1 MFKKITII
9 TAIAFFVSF
18 LGFAITLPI
27 GIKTVFGDVEH
38 LLETSDI
45 TPEKIEIPNHIQTL
59 DINFNNNY
67 YYYNHI
73 LVKQSPDDTAYIET
87 FDAGTFASMYDTV
100 TVNYITVDET
110 TAKIGMEPVYGK
122 FKWNKDIL
130 NKTIVKQLQNY
141 PDAILYIPT
150 RMNITTDNP
159 YYFDNIYFNNKA
171 ELLQQIE
178 TKQEQEKILERADKL
193 MEQKR
198 EEEEQ
203 ILQRAEE
210 IREQRRIEQE
220 ERILEQEQQ
229 QIDYEEEQQHLQ
241 DNY

>member
-9 TAIAFFVSF
+9 TAMAFLVSF
-18 LGFAITLPI
+18 LGFAITLPV

-38 LLETSDI
+38 LLEMSSI
-45 TPEKIEIPNHIQTL
+45 TPEKIEIPNYIQTL
-59 DINFNNNY
+59 DIDFNNSY

-87 FDAGTFASMYDTV
+87 FDTDTYASMYDTIA
-100 TVNYITVDET
+100 VNYIDEI
-110 TAKIGMEPVYGK
+110 TAKIGIESVYGK

-150 RMNITTDNP
+150 RMNIITDNP
-159 YYFDNIYFNNKA
+159 YYFDNIYFNNKS
-171 ELLQQIE
+171 ELLQQAKNE
-178 TKQEQEKILERADKL
+178 EEKEKILEQADRL

-198 EEEEQ
+198 EEEEM

-210 IREQRRIEQE
+210 IREERRIERE
-220 ERILEQEQQ
+220 EYILEQEQR
-229 QIDYEEEQQHLQ
+229 QIDYEEEKQHLK

>member
-73 LVKQSPDDTAYIET
+73 LIKQSPDDTAYIET

>member
-110 TAKIGMEPVYGK
+110 TAKIGIEPVYGK

-171 ELLQQIE
+171 ELLQQAE
-178 TKQEQEKILERADKL
+178 TKQEQEKILERADRL

-210 IREQRRIEQE
+210 IREQRRIEQQE
-220 ERILEQEQQ
+220 HILEQK
-229 QIDYEEEQQHLQ
+229 QQHLQ

>member
-9 TAIAFFVSF
+9 TAMAFLVSF
-18 LGFAITLPI
+18 FGFAITLPI

-45 TPEKIEIPNHIQTL
+45 TPQKIEIPNHIQTL

-73 LVKQSPDDTAYIET
+73 LVKQSPDDTAYVET
-87 FDAGTFASMYDTV
+87 FDTETYPSMYNTV
-100 TVNYITVDET
+100 TVSYITVDDT
-110 TAKIGMEPVYGK
+110 TAKIGIEPVYGK
-122 FKWNKDIL
+122 FKWNKDTL
-130 NKTIVKQLQNY
+130 NKTIVKKLQNY

-150 RMNITTDNP
+150 RMNIVTDNP
-159 YYFDNIYFNNKA
+159 YYFDNIYFNNKE
-171 ELLQQIE
+171 ELLQQAD
-178 TKQEQEKILERADKL
+178 TKEEQQRILEQADRL

-198 EEEEQ
+198 EEEEM

-220 ERILEQEQQ
+220 ERILEQEMQ

>member
-110 TAKIGMEPVYGK
+110 TAKIGIEPVYGK

-171 ELLQQIE
+171 ELLQQAE
-178 TKQEQEKILERADKL
+178 TKQEQEKILERADRL

-210 IREQRRIEQE
+210 IREQRRIEQQE
-220 ERILEQEQQ
+220 HILEQEQQ
-229 QIDYEEEQQHLQ
+229 YLQ

>member
-9 TAIAFFVSF
+9 TAMAFLVSF

-38 LLETSDI
+38 LLETSNI

-59 DINFNNNY
+59 DIDFKNNY

-87 FDAGTFASMYDTV
+87 YSSMYDTV
-100 TVNYITVDET
+100 SINYIDES
-110 TAKIGMEPVYGK
+110 TAKIGIEPVYGK
-122 FKWNKDIL
+122 FNKDTL
-130 NKTIVKQLQNY
+130 NKTIVKKLQNY

-150 RMNITTDNP
+150 RMNIITDNP
-159 YYFDNIYFNNKA
+159 YYFDNIYFNNKE
-171 ELLQQIE
+171 ELLQQADTE
-178 TKQEQEKILERADKL
+178 EEQQRILEQAERL
-193 MEQKR
+193 MEQKK
-198 EEEEQ
+198 EEEEY

-210 IREQRRIEQE
+210 IRQLQE
-220 ERILEQEQQ
+220 EERQIQEEERQR
-229 QIDYEEEQQHLQ
+229 IDYEEEQQHLR

>member
-9 TAIAFFVSF
+9 TAMAFLVSF

-38 LLETSDI
+38 LLETSSI

-59 DINFNNNY
+59 DIDFNNNY

-87 FDAGTFASMYDTV
+87 FNVETYSSMYDTV
-100 TVNYITVDET
+100 SINYIDES
-110 TAKIGMEPVYGK
+110 TAKIGIEPVYGK
-122 FKWNKDIL
+122 FKFNKNTL
-130 NKTIVKQLQNY
+130 NKTIVKKLQNY

-150 RMNITTDNP
+150 RMNIITDNP
-159 YYFDNIYFNNKA
+159 YYFDNIYFNNKE
-171 ELLQQIE
+171 ELLQQADTE
-178 TKQEQEKILERADKL
+178 EEQQRILEQAERL

-198 EEEEQ
+198 EEEEY

-210 IREQRRIEQE
+210 IRQLQE
-220 ERILEQEQQ
+220 EERQIQMQEEERQR
-229 QIDYEEEQQHLQ
+229 IDYEEEQQHLR

>member
-9 TAIAFFVSF
+9 TAMAFLVSF

-38 LLETSDI
+38 LLETSNI

-59 DINFNNNY
+59 DIDFKNNY

-87 FDAGTFASMYDTV
+87 YSSMYDTV
-100 TVNYITVDET
+100 SINYIDES
-110 TAKIGMEPVYGK
+110 TAKIGIEPVYGK
-122 FKWNKDIL
+122 FKFNKDTL
-130 NKTIVKQLQNY
+130 NKTIVKKLQNY

-150 RMNITTDNP
+150 LMNIITDNP
-159 YYFDNIYFNNKA
+159 YYFDNIYFNNKE
-171 ELLQQIE
+171 ELLQQADTE
-178 TKQEQEKILERADKL
+178 EEQQRILEQAERL
-193 MEQKR
+193 MEQKK
-198 EEEEQ
+198 EEEEY

-210 IREQRRIEQE
+210 IRQLQE
-220 ERILEQEQQ
+220 EERQIQEEERQR
-229 QIDYEEEQQHLQ
+229 IDYEEEPHHLR

>member
-9 TAIAFFVSF
+9 TAMAFLVSF

-38 LLETSDI
+38 LLETSNI

-59 DINFNNNY
+59 DIDFKNNY

-87 FDAGTFASMYDTV
+87 YSSMYDTV
-100 TVNYITVDET
+100 SINYIDES
-110 TAKIGMEPVYGK
+110 TAKIGIEPVYGK
-122 FKWNKDIL
+122 FKFNKDTL
-130 NKTIVKQLQNY
+130 NKTIVKKLQNY

-150 RMNITTDNP
+150 RMNIITDNP
-159 YYFDNIYFNNKA
+159 YYFDNIYFNNKE
-171 ELLQQIE
+171 ELLQQADTE
-178 TKQEQEKILERADKL
+178 EEQQRILEQAERL
-193 MEQKR
+193 MEQKK
-198 EEEEQ
+198 EEEEY

-210 IREQRRIEQE
+210 IRQLQE
-220 ERILEQEQQ
+220 EERQIQEEERQR
-229 QIDYEEEQQHLQ
+229 IDYEEEQQHLR

>member
-9 TAIAFFVSF
+9 TAMAFLVSF

-38 LLETSDI
+38 LLETSNI
-45 TPEKIEIPNHIQTL
+45 TSEKIEIPNHIQTL
-59 DINFNNNY
+59 DIDFKNNY

-87 FDAGTFASMYDTV
+87 YSSMYDTV
-100 TVNYITVDET
+100 SINYIDES
-110 TAKIGMEPVYGK
+110 TAKIGIEPVYGK
-122 FKWNKDIL
+122 FKFNKDTL
-130 NKTIVKQLQNY
+130 NKTIVKKLQNY

-150 RMNITTDNP
+150 RMNIITDNP
-159 YYFDNIYFNNKA
+159 YYFDNIYFNNKE
-171 ELLQQIE
+171 ELLQQADTE
-178 TKQEQEKILERADKL
+178 EEQQRILEQAERL
-193 MEQKR
+193 MEQKK
-198 EEEEQ
+198 EEEEY

-210 IREQRRIEQE
+210 IRQLQE
-220 ERILEQEQQ
+220 EERQIQEEERQR
-229 QIDYEEEQQHLQ
+229 IDYEEEQQHLR

>member
-9 TAIAFFVSF
+9 TAMAFLVSF

-38 LLETSDI
+38 LLETSNI

-59 DINFNNNY
+59 DIDFKNNY

-87 FDAGTFASMYDTV
+87 YSFMYDTV
-100 TVNYITVDET
+100 SINYIDES
-110 TAKIGMEPVYGK
+110 TAKIGIEPVYGK
-122 FKWNKDIL
+122 FKFNKDTL
-130 NKTIVKQLQNY
+130 NKTIVKKLQNY

-150 RMNITTDNP
+150 RMNIITDNP
-159 YYFDNIYFNNKA
+159 YYFDNIYFNNKE
-171 ELLQQIE
+171 ELLQQADTE
-178 TKQEQEKILERADKL
+178 EEQQRILEQAERL
-193 MEQKR
+193 MEQKK
-198 EEEEQ
+198 EEEEY

-210 IREQRRIEQE
+210 IRQLQE
-220 ERILEQEQQ
+220 EERQIQEEERQR
-229 QIDYEEEQQHLQ
+229 IDYEEEQQHLR

>member
-73 LVKQSPDDTAYIET
+73 LIKQSPDDTAYIET

-210 IREQRRIEQE
+210 IREQRRIEQQE
-220 ERILEQEQQ
+220 HILEQEQQ
-229 QIDYEEEQQHLQ
+229 YLQ

>member
-9 TAIAFFVSF
+9 TAMAFLVSF

-38 LLETSDI
+38 LLETSNI

-59 DINFNNNY
+59 DIDFKNNY

-87 FDAGTFASMYDTV
+87 YSSMYDTV
-100 TVNYITVDET
+100 SINYIDES
-110 TAKIGMEPVYGK
+110 TAKIGIEPVYGK
-122 FKWNKDIL
+122 FKFNKDTL
-130 NKTIVKQLQNY
+130 NKTIVKKLQNY

-150 RMNITTDNP
+150 RMNIITDNP
-159 YYFDNIYFNNKA
+159 YYFDNIYFNNKE
-171 ELLQQIE
+171 ELLQQADTE
-178 TKQEQEKILERADKL
+178 EEQQRILEQAERL
-193 MEQKR
+193 MEQKK
-198 EEEEQ
+198 EEY

-210 IREQRRIEQE
+210 IRQLQE
-220 ERILEQEQQ
+220 EERQIQMQEEERQR
-229 QIDYEEEQQHLQ
+229 IDYEEEQQHLR